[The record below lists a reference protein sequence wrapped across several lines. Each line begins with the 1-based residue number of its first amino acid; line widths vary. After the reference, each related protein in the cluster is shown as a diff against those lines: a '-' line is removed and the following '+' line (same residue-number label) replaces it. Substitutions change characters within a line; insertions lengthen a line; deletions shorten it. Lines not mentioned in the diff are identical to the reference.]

1 MDNTLRNFAVMQIL
15 ERVRL
20 MIEDLDKIKLSEG
33 KARRQSSG
41 IEILEIMISQLV
53 PVVGM
58 DE

>member
-1 MDNTLRNFAVMQIL
+1 MDNTLRNLAVMQIV

-20 MIEDLDKIKLSEG
+20 TIEDLDKIKLSEG

-41 IEILEIMISQLV
+41 IEMLEIMISQLV